1 MPMLCRLPFLV
12 AAMTCIATAQQ
23 IIPPTHHDIQYMGRV
38 ETTTSEQVA
47 FDWPGIVIQ
56 TVISGT
62 SCSAVFEGVNSF
74 DVFVDGILTTTL
86 QTTAKKNT
94 YPIAKNLT
102 DRNHRL
108 VIAKRSE
115 SAGAPTIF
123 YGLILD
129 KGKDLSPPD
138 RLSNRKIEFIG
149 DSYTV
154 GFANEYMG
162 RECVSG
168 KEDSII
174 FAATNTSKAFG
185 TIVARAFSAQYQ
197 INAVS
202 GKGLVRNYN
211 GIDRGHELPACY
223 ERTLVSTVN
232 TPDKKGAWNFA
243 SWRPDVVVIGIGI
256 NDFQANPPYPDSA
269 VFDAAYHKL
278 IGKLIANNPEVK
290 IICCATKVWPTDA
303 LIPRV
308 KAVIAEQE
316 KRGNKNIRYFDYIT
330 ENGALYGHP
339 HIHDHRTIAQGL
351 IPVVAEVSG
360 WRRTD
365 MDRGK

>member
-1 MPMLCRLPFLV
+1 MLFRTLVLV
-12 AAMTCIATAQQ
+12 AIMTFTSAAELL
-23 IIPPTHHDIQYMGRV
+23 IPPGHEHLQYMGRV
-38 ETTTSEQVA
+38 DRSKPDRVT

-56 TVISGT
+56 TVFTGT
-62 SCSAVFEGVNSF
+62 SCSAVFEGANRF
-74 DVFVDGILTTTL
+74 DIFVDGILSTTI
-86 QTTAKKNT
+86 TTAAKKAP
-94 YPIAKNLT
+94 YLLAGNLT

-115 SAGAPTIF
+115 SAGAPTSF
-123 YGLILD
+123 YGLLLD
-129 KGKDLSPPD
+129 SDRELAAPD
-138 RLSNRKIEFIG
+138 RLSNRTIEFIG

-154 GFANEYMG
+154 GFANEYNG
-162 RECVSG
+162 RECASG

-174 FAATNTSKAFG
+174 FAATNTNKAFG
-185 TIVARAFSAQYQ
+185 PIVAKAFSAQYQ

-211 GIDRGHELPACY
+211 SIDKGRELPACH

-232 TPDKKGAWNFA
+232 TPDKKGVWDF
-243 SWRPDVVVIGIGI
+243 SLWKPDVVVIGIGI
-256 NDFQANPPYPDSA
+256 NDFQSNPPYPDSS
-269 VFDAAYHKL
+269 VFDAAYHTFIDKL
-278 IGKLIANNPEVK
+278 TTRYPGVK

-308 KAVIAEQE
+308 KAVVAEQE
-316 KRGNKNIRYFDYIT
+316 KRGNKNIRYFEYIT

-339 HIHDHRTIAQGL
+339 HLHDHQTIAQGL

-360 WRRTD
+360 WRRSD